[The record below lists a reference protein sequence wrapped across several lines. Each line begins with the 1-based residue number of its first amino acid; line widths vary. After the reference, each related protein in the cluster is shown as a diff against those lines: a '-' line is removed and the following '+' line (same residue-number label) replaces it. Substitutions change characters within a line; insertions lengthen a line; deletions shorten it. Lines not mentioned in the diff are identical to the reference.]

1 MNLQPTFVGYV
12 STTRD
17 ALILFQAAISGTK
30 AQVSRRP
37 HDRERVDLIRSG
49 NIFIFNE
56 ETSGVKRWTDG
67 VAWSPSRIKGNF
79 LLYRELESPLGATDK
94 KKSVKKGSSTSGGRF
109 KRSSSLARSYP
120 YDRPASQNK
129 STTPNEYDP
138 HGLAVPYQLGDRGDV
153 KIDPVKTESVIAS
166 ERQDH
171 PSSLELDEGV
181 DEEVVKD
188 LVGSLIDSYGFKPDG
203 LIKKPI
209 SIQVRGTQHHLVSY
223 YRPKDVINGKF
234 IRPSEDPELR
244 GLELAREIVDGQH
257 FRVPWREEE
266 QQHNQPY
273 LQSTA
278 IPSVRR
284 RNPQPRSGLSHV
296 LATGNTSQQL
306 FDPTT
311 GFRPSIPQ
319 PPSLTSRYSSYQLL
333 GGPLNP
339 GELETSGS
347 TGYDLGESSTSSVM
361 QGHGGMYDL
370 SSSGMTSHYSHY
382 LSSRTPAGAPPPISS
397 SNPVGSQAYYSGYRP
412 FTMTS
417 ANSAGAGG
425 PTTPYST
432 DTHQTSTMPMEYSTA
447 VGNYGYALS
456 SAGSSP
462 STTAYLFQPIQP
474 AAAHSSG
481 GHSGLSEPL
490 FPPST
495 NSHPRPHSEPQ
506 AQSQNTY
513 QGDHSQSQYRAES
526 QSQNQAQAQATI
538 KVESQTQ
545 PPCQAEAPAGAQ
557 NHTQAQAQAQAQSQ
571 NHTQSQA
578 SAQDQG
584 HNQEQTQEARPQSQP
599 QSQPIKTSPSQSQ
612 EGHPQSRQ
620 INYSPSLP
628 PLSQPA
634 TFYQTYPHEYHS
646 MGTTPMSSDPRKLP
660 DNGRLEERS
669 GVSNVVYSSA
679 GLGGRGYGSDQSYG
693 VSGIYGELI
702 PGPPEITDHHDHHH
716 TSHAPNYGYSMF

>member
-79 LLYRELESPLGATDK
+79 LLYRELENPLGATDK

-109 KRSSSLARSYP
+109 KRSSSALARSYP
-120 YDRPASQNK
+120 YDRPASQNQGT
-129 STTPNEYDP
+129 SPNEYDP
-138 HGLAVPYQLGDRGDV
+138 HGLTVPYQFGDRGDV
-153 KIDPVKTESVIAS
+153 KIGPVKTENMIAS
-166 ERQDH
+166 EQQNQ

-203 LIKKPI
+203 LIKKTI
-209 SIQVRGTQHHLVSY
+209 SIQVRGSQHHLVSY
-223 YRPKDVINGKF
+223 YRPKDVIKGKF

-273 LQSTA
+273 LQSTTM
-278 IPSVRR
+278 PSVRR
-284 RNPQPRSGLSHV
+284 RNPQPRSGMSHV
-296 LATGNTSQQL
+296 LATGNSSHQL

-311 GFRPSIPQ
+311 GFRASIPQ
-319 PPSLTSRYSSYQLL
+319 PPPLTSRYPSYQLL
-333 GGPLNP
+333 TGPLNP
-339 GELETSGS
+339 GDMDVSGS
-347 TGYDLGESSTSSVM
+347 TGYDLGESSTSSVV

-370 SSSGMTSHYSHY
+370 SSSGMTPHYSHY
-382 LSSRTPAGAPPPISS
+382 LSGRPPAGAPPPISN
-397 SNPVGSQAYYSGYRP
+397 SNSVGSQSYYSGYRP
-412 FTMTS
+412 FTMSS

-432 DTHQTSTMPMEYSTA
+432 DTHQTSTMPLDYTTT

-474 AAAHSSG
+474 AAHSSA
-481 GHSGLSEPL
+481 GHSGISEPI
-490 FPPST
+490 FPHST
-495 NSHPRPHSEPQ
+495 QSHPRPHSEPQ
-506 AQSQNTY
+506 ALSQNTS
-513 QGDHSQSQYRAES
+513 QGDHSQSHYREES
-526 QSQNQAQAQATI
+526 QTQAHAQAI
-538 KVESQTQ
+538 VKIESQTQ
-545 PPCQAEAPAGAQ
+545 PPSQAETPTGGQ
-557 NHTQAQAQAQAQSQ
+557 THAQARAQAQSQ
-571 NHTQSQA
+571 SQAQSQTP
-578 SAQDQG
+578 AQDQD
-584 HNQEQTQEARPQSQP
+584 HHQEQSQEARPQSQP
-599 QSQPIKTSPSQSQ
+599 QPQPIKTSPSHSQ
-612 EGHPQSRQ
+612 ESHHQSRQ

-646 MGTTPMSSDPRKLP
+646 MGTTPTSSDPRKLP

-679 GLGGRGYGSDQSYG
+679 GLGGRGYGSEQSYG

-716 TSHAPNYGYSMF
+716 ASHAPNYGYSMF